1 MVLKLLKLQRWILLL
16 TLILA
21 ACTSEAQTVY
31 VTRTGAKYHNG
42 SCSYLRQSKISIDLK
57 KAKEQGYTA
66 CSVCKPSTKESSKNE
81 PTGLKTQTPVR
92 QQNQTTQTPAPQK
105 KSEATAQCSAITK
118 AGTRCKRT
126 ASSGGKCWQH
136 Q

>member
-1 MVLKLLKLQRWILLL
+1 MFSNRLKQQRWILALAL
-16 TLILA
+16 VLA

-31 VTRTGAKYHNG
+31 VTRTGTKYHNS

-66 CSVCKPSTKESSKNE
+66 CSVCKPSTKESSKDE
-81 PTGLKTQTPVR
+81 PTGLKTQTPV
-92 QQNQTTQTPAPQK
+92 QQNQTTQTPVPQK
-105 KSEATAQCSAITK
+105 KPETTSQCSAITK